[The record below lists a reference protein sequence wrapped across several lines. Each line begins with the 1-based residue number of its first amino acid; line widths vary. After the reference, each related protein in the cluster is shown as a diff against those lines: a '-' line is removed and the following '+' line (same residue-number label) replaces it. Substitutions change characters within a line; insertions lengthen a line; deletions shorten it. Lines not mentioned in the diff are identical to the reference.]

1 MLKIAAESPVTTEGR
16 LLIEGS
22 EAALR
27 EHYPPDA
34 CFSFSPEEL
43 NGSDSTF
50 LVARELGEPVGC
62 VALVDCGSYGEIKRL
77 YVRQEW
83 RGRGIAEALMDR
95 LEADAGDLGLNFVRL
110 ETGSRLAAAVR
121 LYERR
126 GYNRRG
132 SFGCYLDHP
141 ASLFMEKRLD

>member
-1 MLKIAAESPVTTEGR
+1 MLTVAAESPVTSEGR

-27 EHYPPDA
+27 EHYPPEE
-34 CFSFSPEEL
+34 CFSFGPEEL
-43 NGSDSTF
+43 TGSESTF
-50 LVARELGEPVGC
+50 LIAREFDEPVGC
-62 VALVDCGSYGEIKRL
+62 VALVDCGGYGEIKRL
-77 YVRQEW
+77 YVRPEW
-83 RGRGIAEALMDR
+83 RHRGVADVLMNR
-95 LEADAGDLGLNFVRL
+95 LEADARSQGLDVVRL

-126 GYNRRG
+126 GYNRCGR
-132 SFGCYLDHP
+132 FGCYRDHP

>member
-1 MLKIAAESPVTTEGR
+1 MALIQRFWSRVNSANRSGAW
-16 LLIEGS
+16 LL
-22 EAALR
+22 
-27 EHYPPDA
+27 
-34 CFSFSPEEL
+34 
-43 NGSDSTF
+43 ST
-50 LVARELGEPVGC
+50 A
-62 VALVDCGSYGEIKRL
+62 GSYGEIKRL

-126 GYNRRG
+126 GYNHRG

>member
-1 MLKIAAESPVTTEGR
+1 MAPIQRFWSRGNSANR
-16 LLIEGS
+16 
-22 EAALR
+22 
-27 EHYPPDA
+27 
-34 CFSFSPEEL
+34 
-43 NGSDSTF
+43 
-50 LVARELGEPVGC
+50 VGC

-77 YVRQEW
+77 YVRPEW

-95 LEADAGDLGLNFVRL
+95 LEADAGDLGLGVVRL

-126 GYNRRG
+126 GYDRCG
-132 SFGCYLDHP
+132 KFGCYREHP